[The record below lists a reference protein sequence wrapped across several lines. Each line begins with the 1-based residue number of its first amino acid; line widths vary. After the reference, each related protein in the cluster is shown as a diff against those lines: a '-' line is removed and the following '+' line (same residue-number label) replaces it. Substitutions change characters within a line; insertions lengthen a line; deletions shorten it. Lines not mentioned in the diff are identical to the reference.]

1 MIEPGKDDGID
12 NKREQERETPRIDQ
26 FQIIFST
33 KIGRD
38 SSRSPGKSKI
48 KDMYNS

>member
-1 MIEPGKDDGID
+1 MTEPGKDDGID
-12 NKREQERETPRIDQ
+12 NKREQEREAPRIDQ
-26 FQIIFST
+26 FKIIFST

-48 KDMYNS
+48 KDMYNC